1 MINPYLDK
9 RVIFGLTSDVYD
21 SINSIIIALHQ
32 QMKLTVKA
40 TIFSSLN
47 NLSHQKRFSIQGNY
61 GVPIEPMEKWAES
74 GQIWAGN
81 IKFNV
86 HITLPLIGTS
96 FQIIWPQNRWS
107 FFLADFPQFFRRK
120 LADYI
125 FNFGGIANYF
135 FFRVEII

>member
-1 MINPYLDK
+1 
-9 RVIFGLTSDVYD
+9 
-21 SINSIIIALHQ
+21 
-32 QMKLTVKA
+32 MKLTVKA

-120 LADYI
+120 MADYI